1 MKLNHQFFPRVTGRL
16 VVVIMAGALLG
27 LVACSKNSP
36 WKTKDISGLMPN
48 LQFTLTEANRDTT
61 VTAKDYLGK
70 VLLLYFG
77 YTNCPDVCPTTLSR
91 FKNIVSTLGPLAKP
105 VRVLFVTVDPK
116 RDTLE
121 QMKSYTNYFGPEFI
135 GLRGTQDELHAL
147 TKSYRVTYGYDK
159 PDAHGNY
166 EVSHSSGVYV
176 FDTTGKA
183 RLLIRPT
190 DSIAAIDHDLRK
202 LLSESE

>member
-16 VVVIMAGALLG
+16 VVVIMAVALLG

-77 YTNCPDVCPTTLSR
+77 
-91 FKNIVSTLGPLAKP
+91 
-105 VRVLFVTVDPK
+105 
-116 RDTLE
+116 
-121 QMKSYTNYFGPEFI
+121 
-135 GLRGTQDELHAL
+135 
-147 TKSYRVTYGYDK
+147 
-159 PDAHGNY
+159 
-166 EVSHSSGVYV
+166 
-176 FDTTGKA
+176 
-183 RLLIRPT
+183 
-190 DSIAAIDHDLRK
+190 
-202 LLSESE
+202 